1 MKLGVFGGTFSPPH
15 KGHVAAAACFSET
28 FGLDRLLVVPAA
40 VAPNKEGKEILPAG
54 HRVAMC
60 RLAFGGIPACEV
72 SEIELA
78 RGGTSYTY
86 LTLAELAAPGV
97 ELFLLMGSDMFLT
110 LGTWRR
116 PEEILRLA
124 TVVVAGR
131 VNDPGTLREME
142 KTREALLAEYGGKI
156 AFLEN
161 PVVDVS
167 STFLR
172 ERIAA
177 GEDTENW
184 LSAPVRDYIEK
195 ERLYDDN

>member
-15 KGHVAAAACFSET
+15 KGHVAAAACFKET
-28 FGLDRLLVVPAA
+28 FGLDRLLIVPAA
-40 VAPNKEGKEILPAG
+40 VAPNKEGKDVLPAL

-60 RLAFGGIPACEV
+60 RLAFDGIPSCEV

-86 LTLAELAAPGV
+86 LTLAELSSPDV
-97 ELFLLMGSDMFLT
+97 ELYLLMGSDMFLT
-110 LGTWRR
+110 LGSWRR

-142 KTREALLAEYGGKI
+142 KTREELLSEYGGKI

-161 PVVDVS
+161 PVVEVS

-172 ERIAA
+172 AKIAA
-177 GEDTENW
+177 GEDTGNW
-184 LSAPVRDYIEK
+184 LTAPVREYIEK
-195 ERLYDDN
+195 EKLYDDN

>member
-1 MKLGVFGGTFSPPH
+1 MKLGIFGGTFSPPH
-15 KGHVAAAACFSET
+15 KGHVAAAACFRET

-40 VAPNKEGKEILPAG
+40 VAPNKEGKDILPAG

-60 RLAFGGIPACEV
+60 RLAFDGIPSCEV

-86 LTLAELAAPGV
+86 LTLAELSAPGV
-97 ELFLLMGSDMFLT
+97 ELYLLMGSDMFLT

-142 KTREALLAEYGGKI
+142 KTREELLSKYGGKI
-156 AFLEN
+156 AFLDN
-161 PVVDVS
+161 PVVEVS

-172 ERIAA
+172 EKIAA
-177 GEDTENW
+177 GEETENW
-184 LSAPVRDYIEK
+184 LCPSVRDYIEK
-195 ERLYDDN
+195 EKLYDDN

>member
-15 KGHVAAAACFSET
+15 NGHVAAAAFFSET
-28 FGLDRLLVVPAA
+28 FSLDRLLVVPAA
-40 VAPNKEGKEILPAG
+40 VAPNKEGKEILPAR

-60 RLAFGGIPACEV
+60 RLAFGGLPSCEV

-86 LTLAELAAPGV
+86 LTLEKLAAPGV
-97 ELFLLMGSDMFLT
+97 ELYLLMGSDMFLT

-131 VNDPGTLREME
+131 VNDPETLREME
-142 KTREALLAEYGGKI
+142 KTREALLSEYGGKI

-172 ERIAA
+172 DLISA
-177 GEDTENW
+177 GDDTENW
-184 LSAPVRDYIEK
+184 LSASVRDYIKKEK
-195 ERLYDDN
+195 LYDDN